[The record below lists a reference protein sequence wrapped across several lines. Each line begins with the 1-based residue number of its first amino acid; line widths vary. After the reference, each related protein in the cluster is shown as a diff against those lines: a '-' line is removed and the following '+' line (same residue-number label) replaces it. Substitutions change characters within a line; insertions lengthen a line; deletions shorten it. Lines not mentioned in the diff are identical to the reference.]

1 VSTVRQLLAGSGPGG
16 AAGGQSANAAD
27 ELAVVPGT
35 SHFLLQE
42 KPTLCNRVM
51 IDFLTQEPVAMVAPI
66 RTRGA
71 GRGVRTRD

>member
-1 VSTVRQLLAGSGPGG
+1 V
-16 AAGGQSANAAD
+16 
-27 ELAVVPGT
+27 
-35 SHFLLQE
+35 QE

>member
-42 KPTLCNRVM
+42 KPTLCNRVI

-66 RTRGA
+66 RRAAPAA
-71 GRGVRTRD
+71 G

>member
-1 VSTVRQLLAGSGPGG
+1 MAYIDATYEASRMPSLRF
-16 AAGGQSANAAD
+16 
-27 ELAVVPGT
+27 VPGI
-35 SHFLLQE
+35 SHFLVQE
-42 KPTLCNRVM
+42 KPTLCNRVI